1 MFRRCTG
8 HVLTVARGMFD
19 LDRGLFRPF
28 SKLVA
33 TMLNFISTVRE
44 VFFDRRSWYVST
56 VARSMFRPCSSWVFD
71 SAQGMFQPCLRFV
84 STVLEAYFDRAQ
96 GMLRPCSRNV

>member
-1 MFRRCTG
+1 MFRRCTS

-33 TMLNFISTVRE
+33 TMLNFVSTVRE
-44 VFFDRRSWYVST
+44 VFFDGR
-56 VARSMFRPCSSWVFD
+56 SSWVFD

-96 GMLRPCSRNV
+96 GMLRPCSRYV